1 MTELETIQRA
11 KMYIDKMANGID
23 PLTDQPVR
31 DDDMINQVRISR
43 CLFFVSDVL
52 RRVIGNGGVVTK
64 AKKKKEA
71 FHLSDEQLSRFYFSD
86 VPIPI
91 SEITKRFNAL
101 SEDGDCIQLK
111 HTQLT
116 GWLIEIGA
124 LQSIA
129 LSEGKTTKTPTEIGA
144 NLGIITEQRTGQYGN
159 YTVVLYNRDA
169 QQFLVDH
176 LPVII
181 EKGMRKNDDSEYRG
195 QPWTKDQEDCLI
207 DLFKKDVPLSEIA
220 ITLKRTENGI
230 KARLRSLDLMN

>member
-1 MTELETIQRA
+1 ME
-11 KMYIDKMANGID
+11 K
-23 PLTDQPVR
+23 
-31 DDDMINQVRISR
+31 
-43 CLFFVSDVL
+43 
-52 RRVIGNGGVVTK
+52 
-64 AKKKKEA
+64 
-71 FHLSDEQLSRFYFSD
+71 
-86 VPIPI
+86 
-91 SEITKRFNAL
+91 
-101 SEDGDCIQLK
+101 
-111 HTQLT
+111 
-116 GWLIEIGA
+116 
-124 LQSIA
+124 SII
-129 LSEGKTTKTPTEIGA
+129 SEGKTTKTPTEIGA
-144 NLGIITEQRTGQYGN
+144 NLGITTEQRTGQYGN